1 PGDTVANL
9 MVTKIGADGMVCV
22 YASQGTELIIDV
34 AGYFPTGNT
43 YNPLVPARL
52 MDTRVKGST
61 IDGLFLG
68 DGVREAGEVTEL
80 TVTNRG
86 GVPIRARTVVLN
98 VTVTE
103 PSGAGF
109 VTVYPCGVA
118 TPLASNLNFEAGTTA
133 ANAVVVKVGDDG
145 KVCFFSSRSTQLIVD
160 VNGYFPSG

>member
-1 PGDTVANL
+1 
-9 MVTKIGADGMVCV
+9 M
-22 YASQGTELIIDV
+22 
-34 AGYFPTGNT
+34 
-43 YNPLVPARL
+43 
-52 MDTRVKGST
+52 
-61 IDGLFLG
+61 
-68 DGVREAGEVTEL
+68 
-80 TVTNRG
+80 
-86 GVPIRARTVVLN
+86 VLN

-145 KVCFFSSRSTQLIVD
+145 KVCLFSSRSTQLIVD